1 MCSFLPLSPKLLAQ
15 QKVMIRTAADVDCS
29 PKRSLQHQRPQ
40 SLSLLFLLFSKTFE
54 CRDSSRGGWLNTG
67 CLFSGWQQKS
77 LSPSERSKGRSCS
90 PAQPLS
96 PRGNEKLC
104 SSALWQPVWMEL
116 VTPWWSTLW
125 ISMHRSVSLEESCCW
140 RNHTQTDTSLDAFWC
155 CLSFLP
161 AIPTPTRLEGEIELW
176 ARSWLLS
183 PRTIHIFALKKCK
196 WKPNLSLLFTCL

>member
-29 PKRSLQHQRPQ
+29 PKRSLQHQRSQ

-67 CLFSGWQQKS
+67 CLFSGWQQKP
-77 LSPSERSKGRSCS
+77 LSPSVRSKGRSCS
-90 PAQPLS
+90 PEQPLS
-96 PRGNEKLC
+96 PQGNEKLC

-125 ISMHRSVSLEESCCW
+125 ISMHPSVSLEESCCW
-140 RNHTQTDTSLDAFWC
+140 RNHTQILLWMQLGLV
-155 CLSFLP
+155 LSK
-161 AIPTPTRLEGEIELW
+161 
-176 ARSWLLS
+176 LS
-183 PRTIHIFALKKCK
+183 PCYSRSNKIRGRDWT
-196 WKPNLSLLFTCL
+196 LSPFLAAEP